1 MKIRM
6 IERFCK
12 MLEGT
17 VQDID
22 EGPARQ
28 LIAEGYAVEFRDDEP
43 KIEKAQATPQ
53 AERRIVE

>member
-6 IERFCK
+6 VRDFAK
-12 MLEGT
+12 MFEGT
-17 VQDID
+17 THDID

-28 LIAEGYAVEFRDDEP
+28 LISEGYAVEYRDEP
-43 KIEKAQATPQ
+43 KVEKAQVQPQ

>member
-1 MKIRM
+1 M

-17 VQDID
+17 VQDIE

-28 LIAEGYAVEFRDDEP
+28 LIAEGYAIEFREDES
-43 KIEKAQATPQ
+43 KVEKAQATPQ
-53 AERRIVE
+53 AERRIIE

>member
-1 MKIRM
+1 MV
-6 IERFCK
+6 ERFAR

-17 VQDID
+17 VHDID

-28 LIAEGYAVEFRDDEP
+28 LIAEGYAVEYRDEQ
-43 KIEKAQATPQ
+43 KVEKAQVTPV

>member
-6 IERFCK
+6 VRDFAK
-12 MLEGT
+12 MFEGT

-28 LIAEGYAVEFRDDEP
+28 LIVEGYAVEYRDEP
-43 KIEKAQATPQ
+43 QIEKAQAEPT
-53 AERRIVE
+53 AERR

>member
-1 MKIRM
+1 VKIRM
-6 IERFCK
+6 IERFAR

-17 VQDID
+17 VHDID

-28 LIAEGYAVEFRDDEP
+28 LIAEGYAVEYRDEQ
-43 KIEKAQATPQ
+43 KVEKAQVTPV

>member
-17 VQDID
+17 VQDIE

-28 LIAEGYAVEFRDDEP
+28 LIAEGYAIEFREDQP
-43 KIEKAQATPQ
+43 KVEKAQATPQ
-53 AERRIVE
+53 AERRIIE

>member
-6 IERFCK
+6 IERFCR
-12 MLEGT
+12 MAEGT

-28 LIAEGYAVEFRDDEP
+28 LIAEGYAVEYRDEP
-43 KIEKAQATPQ
+43 KIEKAQAEPV
-53 AERRIVE
+53 AERRTVE

>member
-17 VQDID
+17 VQDIED
-22 EGPARQ
+22 GPARQ
-28 LIAEGYAVEFRDDEP
+28 LIAEGYAIEFRQDQP
-43 KIEKAQATPQ
+43 KVEKAQATPQ
-53 AERRIVE
+53 AERRIIE

>member
-28 LIAEGYAVEFRDDEP
+28 LIAEGYAVEYRDEP
-43 KIEKAQATPQ
+43 KVEKAQATPQ

>member
-6 IERFCK
+6 VRDFAK

-17 VQDID
+17 VHDID

-28 LIAEGYAVEFRDDEP
+28 LIAEGYAVEFRDDQP
-43 KIEKAQATPQ
+43 KIEKAQVQPK
-53 AERRIVE
+53 AERRIVQ